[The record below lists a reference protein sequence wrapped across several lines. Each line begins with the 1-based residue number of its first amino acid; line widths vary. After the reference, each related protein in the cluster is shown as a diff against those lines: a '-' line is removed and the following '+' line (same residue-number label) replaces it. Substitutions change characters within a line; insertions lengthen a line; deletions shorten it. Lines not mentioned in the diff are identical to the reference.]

1 MLREHADWL
10 RLAIHASNIGFWDW
24 DVRTTHVKYSRE
36 WKTQL
41 GYEEH
46 EISDEFREWESRVH
60 PDDLPPTL
68 EHIQRYLADP
78 HAPYERE
85 IRMRHKDGSWRWIRI
100 RAELVRDA
108 SGAPV
113 RMMGCHI
120 DVTDI
125 RLAQETVLKERD
137 LSAQIVNSLPGL
149 FYVLDQRGR
158 LLRWNAN
165 YERVS
170 GYSSAELR
178 GLNTLVLVRE
188 SERALVQERMRGIF
202 EGGGATDMEIDLI
215 TKDGRTIPHHFTGRR
230 ILLNDNP
237 CLIGVGLS
245 TEDLRRA
252 EDARLELEAQL
263 RQAQKMEALG
273 TLAGGIA
280 HDFNNLL
287 GTIIGNAQLAN
298 EDLRD
303 GRPAQESLS
312 EILRAGRRAREL
324 IRRILTFSR
333 PRDQQLQPVRLRPVL
348 EEAVRLLRSIIPAGV
363 ELAFNSAADVPAVRA
378 DPSQIHQILL
388 NLATNAWHA
397 MDGHSGRIEIRL
409 DASQVDQAQAQRNPD
424 LHPGSYVRLA
434 VSDTGQGMDAPT
446 LTRIFEPFFTTKAPG
461 QGTGLGLSVV
471 HGIVRNHGGAIVV
484 ESEVG
489 RGSTFTLYL
498 PVSETPV
505 SAAPLSFPSGA
516 QARGLGEHILYL
528 DDEES
533 LVSLAER
540 YLARL
545 GYRFTGCTRAADAVA
560 AFRADPQAFD
570 LVITDS
576 NMPGMSGMDVAR
588 QVLALRPDTPV
599 VLTSGYLRA
608 EEIEQALALGIR
620 EVVLKPDTIDELG
633 PAVKRLLSA

>member
-10 RLAIHASNIGFWDW
+10 RLAIQASNIGFWDW
-24 DVRTTHVKYSRE
+24 DLRTNAVTYSRE

-46 EISDEFREWESRVH
+46 EIAGNFREWESRVH
-60 PDDLPPTL
+60 PDDLPATL
-68 EHIQRYLADP
+68 DHVRRYLADP
-78 HAPYERE
+78 QGPYQAEM
-85 IRMRHKDGSWRWIRI
+85 RMQHKDGSWRWIRT

-108 SGAPV
+108 SGAGV

-120 DVTDI
+120 DVTDF

-149 FYVLDQRGR
+149 FYVLDQQGR
-158 LLRWNAN
+158 LLRWNDN

-170 GYSSAELR
+170 GYSVAELR

-188 SERALVQERMRGIF
+188 SERALVQERMRSIF
-202 EGGGATDMEIDLI
+202 EGGGAIDMETDLI
-215 TKDGRTIPHHFTGRR
+215 TKDGRAIPHHFTGRR
-230 ILLNDNP
+230 ILLNDEP
-237 CLIGVGLS
+237 CLIGVGMS

-273 TLAGGIA
+273 TLAGGVA

-312 EILRAGRRAREL
+312 EIMRAGRRAREL
-324 IRRILTFSR
+324 VQRILTFSR
-333 PRDQQLQPVRLRPVL
+333 PRDQQLQPIQLRAVL

-363 ELAFNSAADVPAVRA
+363 ELVFSSASDVPAVRA
-378 DPSQIHQILL
+378 DPSQIHQIIL

-397 MDGHSGRIEIRL
+397 MESQTGRIEIRL
-409 DASQVDQAQAQRNPD
+409 DASRVDRAQRNPD
-424 LHPGSYVRLA
+424 LRPGSYVRLT
-434 VSDTGQGMDAPT
+434 VGDTGRGMDAT
-446 LTRIFEPFFTTKAPG
+446 MLTRIFEPFFTTKAPG
-461 QGTGLGLSVV
+461 EGTGLGLSVV
-471 HGIVRNHGGAIVV
+471 HGIVRNHGGAIIV

-498 PVSETPV
+498 PASDAPAV
-505 SAAPLSFPSGA
+505 AAPLAFSSGA
-516 QARGLGEHILYL
+516 AALGRGEHILYV
-528 DDEES
+528 DDEAS
-533 LVSLAER
+533 LVNLAER

-545 GYRFTGCTRAADAVA
+545 GYRVTGHTRAADAVA

-576 NMPGMSGMDVAR
+576 NMPGMSGTDVAK
-588 QVLALRPDTPV
+588 QILTLRPGTPV
-599 VLTSGYLRA
+599 VLTSGYLRPA
-608 EEIEQALALGIR
+608 EIEQARALGIR
-620 EVVLKPDTIDELG
+620 EVILKPNTIDELG
-633 PAVKRLLSA
+633 PAVRRLLSA